1 MVHGP
6 SCSTYQTAINV
17 QRRFSVALLNAV
29 PVPIHPV
36 STRYPGN
43 EGSCGKT
50 ATAIGAEGDVF
61 RIPDVWMPTLSAYL
75 APQFRTGQAPV
86 TQHNHAH
93 FPGDRRG
100 QGLQQFHYRV
110 HLSPALVGALDWPYT
125 QQVFK
130 LERSFEYVK
139 EGKTTFDAVYG
150 ITSLGFPPSFSA
162 VKRRSFGLYTISG
175 VMGTKPA
182 PSPRRRGASLRAWL
196 CGPRPAGTT
205 VPPRPHSRPALSPD
219 SLYLPKGPRC
229 PSWWTCRICSA

>member
-1 MVHGP
+1 M
-6 SCSTYQTAINV
+6 
-17 QRRFSVALLNAV
+17 
-29 PVPIHPV
+29 
-36 STRYPGN
+36 
-43 EGSCGKT
+43 
-50 ATAIGAEGDVF
+50 
-61 RIPDVWMPTLSAYL
+61 SAYL

-182 PSPRRRGASLRAWL
+182 PSPRRLGAEARPSERGCAALARQ
-196 CGPRPAGTT
+196 GPRSHPVHIHG
-205 VPPRPHSRPALSPD
+205 PHSHLIV
-219 SLYLPKGPRC
+219 C
-229 PSWWTCRICSA
+229 TCRKARDVRRGGLAGYAPRDISASAS

>member
-1 MVHGP
+1 
-6 SCSTYQTAINV
+6 
-17 QRRFSVALLNAV
+17 
-29 PVPIHPV
+29 
-36 STRYPGN
+36 
-43 EGSCGKT
+43 
-50 ATAIGAEGDVF
+50 
-61 RIPDVWMPTLSAYL
+61 MPALSAYL
-75 APQFRTGQAPV
+75 APQFRAGQAPV
-86 TQHNHAH
+86 TQRNHAH

-110 HLSPALVGALDWPYT
+110 HLSPALVGALDWPNT

-162 VKRRSFGLYTISG
+162 VKRSSFGLYTISG
-175 VMGTKPA
+175 VMGTKP
-182 PSPRRRGASLRAWL
+182 PPPPRRRGASLRAWL